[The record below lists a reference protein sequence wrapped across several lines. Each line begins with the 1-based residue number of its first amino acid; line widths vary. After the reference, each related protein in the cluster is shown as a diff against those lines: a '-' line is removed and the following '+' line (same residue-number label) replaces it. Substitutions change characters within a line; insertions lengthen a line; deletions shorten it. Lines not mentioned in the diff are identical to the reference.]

1 MMEYITK
8 EKSNN
13 FPNLVAE
20 LARINMSKP
29 ELAVAIGM
37 SVSTVYGKFKGD
49 TDWTL
54 DDMDAIKAVLE
65 SRGCKETSLD
75 YLFGRGQ

>member
-1 MMEYITK
+1 MEMITK

-37 SVSTVYGKFKGD
+37 SVSTMYGKFKGD

>member
-1 MMEYITK
+1 MEIITK

-29 ELAVAIGM
+29 ELAGAIGM
-37 SVSTVYGKFKGD
+37 SVSTMYGKFKGD

>member
-1 MMEYITK
+1 MEMITK

-29 ELAVAIGM
+29 ELANAIGM
-37 SVSTVYGKFKGD
+37 SVSTMYGKFKGD

>member
-1 MMEYITK
+1 MEIITK

-29 ELAVAIGM
+29 ELALAIGM
-37 SVSTVYGKFKGD
+37 SVSTMYGKFKGD

>member
-1 MMEYITK
+1 MEQITK

-37 SVSTVYGKFKGD
+37 SVSTMYGKFKGD

>member
-1 MMEYITK
+1 MEYITK

-37 SVSTVYGKFKGD
+37 SVSTMYGKFKGD

>member
-37 SVSTVYGKFKGD
+37 SVSTMYGKFKGD

>member
-1 MMEYITK
+1 MEIITK

-20 LARINMSKP
+20 LARVNMSKP

-37 SVSTVYGKFKGD
+37 SVSTMYGKFKGD

>member
-1 MMEYITK
+1 MEIITK

-37 SVSTVYGKFKGD
+37 SVSTMYGKFKGD